1 MAIFT
6 DGFSKLKESFF
17 GDKDEGSAVGID
29 IGTAFIKAVQLKKKK
44 GMAVLETYG
53 ELAVG
58 PYAGFSI
65 GQAAVLDTEKLSLAL
80 NDLFKE
86 ANISTKTAGFAMP
99 LSSALLPIIEMPALN
114 ERELA
119 KMIPIEARKY
129 IPVPIGEVTLDWQI
143 VPKAPT
149 SENSSRGETENQNE
163 FLTGVN
169 QPKQME
175 KIEVLVAAIHN
186 EAISRYNDII
196 RRNGLQN
203 TFLEIETFSALRS
216 TSREHIAPVM
226 LVDFG
231 ASSTKIVVAERGVVR
246 STHIVNKGSQDITLA
261 LSRSMGI
268 SAGRAEFIKR
278 DIGLSSAEKDKDV
291 YNSIMVILDNIL
303 GEAGRVIF
311 NYERKYNKTIKK
323 VVFTGGG
330 ALLKGFQPFAQ
341 KELETEVIL
350 GDPFS
355 KVGAPAFLEP
365 VLKSAGPEFAV
376 AIGVA
381 LRKLEEV

>member
-1 MAIFT
+1 MSNFFDRFT
-6 DGFSKLKESFF
+6 QIKESFV
-17 GDKDEGSAVGID
+17 GDKGDESVVGID

-44 GMAVLETYG
+44 GVAVLETYG

-58 PYAGFSI
+58 PYAGFSV
-65 GQAAVLDTEKLSLAL
+65 GQAAVLDTEKLSAAL

-86 ANISTKTAGFAMP
+86 ANVTTKIAGIAMP
-99 LSSALLPIIEMPALN
+99 LSTALLPVIEMPALPEN
-114 ERELA
+114 QLA

-143 VPKAPT
+143 VPKVGMIGDSFSQA
-149 SENSSRGETENQNE
+149 NGGEGSGSGGQTQ
-163 FLTGVN
+163 V
-169 QPKQME
+169 E
-175 KIEVLVAAIHN
+175 KVEVLVAAIHN
-186 EAISRYNDII
+186 EAINRYRDII
-196 RRNGLQN
+196 RRNELQK

-216 TSREHIAPVM
+216 TSREHMAPVM

-231 ASSTKIVVAERGVVR
+231 ASSTKVVVAERGVVR

-268 SAGRAEFIKR
+268 SASRAESIKR
-278 DIGLSSAEKDKDV
+278 EIGLSTDDKDKDV
-291 YNSIMVILDNIL
+291 YGTIMVILDNIL
-303 GEAGRVIF
+303 AEAGRVIF

-323 VVFTGGG
+323 VIFTGGG
-330 ALLKGFQPFAQ
+330 TLMKGFQPLAQ
-341 KELETEVIL
+341 KQLETEVIL

-355 KVGAPAFLEP
+355 KVAAPAFLEP

-376 AIGVA
+376 AIGAA
-381 LRKLEEV
+381 LRKLEETG

>member
-1 MAIFT
+1 MGNFFDRFT
-6 DGFSKLKESFF
+6 QIKESFI
-17 GDKDEGSAVGID
+17 GGKGEESVVGID
-29 IGTAFIKAVQLKKKK
+29 IGTAFIKVVQLKKKK
-44 GMAVLETYG
+44 GAAVLETYG

-58 PYAGFSI
+58 PYAGFSV
-65 GQAAVLDTEKLSLAL
+65 GQAAVLDTEKLSAAL

-86 ANISTKTAGFAMP
+86 ANVTTKIAGIAMP
-99 LSSALLPIIEMPALN
+99 LSTALLPVIEMPALG

-143 VPKAPT
+143 VPKAPDAPRD
-149 SENSSRGETENQNE
+149 SYSDAGGGMPGQEEGARI
-163 FLTGVN
+163 
-169 QPKQME
+169 E
-175 KIEVLVAAIHN
+175 KVEVLVAAIHN
-186 EAISRYNDII
+186 EAINRYRDII
-196 RRNGLQN
+196 RRNELQK

-216 TSREHIAPVM
+216 TSREHMAPVM

-231 ASSTKIVVAERGVVR
+231 ASSAKVVVAERGVVR

-268 SAGRAEFIKR
+268 SASRAESIKR
-278 DIGLSSAEKDKDV
+278 EVGLSTDDKDKDV
-291 YNSIMVILDNIL
+291 YGTIMVILDNIL
-303 GEAGRVIF
+303 AEAGRVIF

-323 VVFTGGG
+323 VIFTGGG
-330 ALLKGFQPFAQ
+330 ALLKGFQPLAQ
-341 KELETEVIL
+341 KQLETEVIL

-355 KVGAPAFLEP
+355 KVATPAFLEP

-376 AIGVA
+376 AIGAA
-381 LRKLEEV
+381 LRKLEETGE

>member
-1 MAIFT
+1 MANFFDRFT
-6 DGFSKLKESFF
+6 KIKESFA
-17 GDKDEGSAVGID
+17 GGGGEESVVGID

-44 GMAVLETYG
+44 GVAVLETYG

-58 PYAGFSI
+58 PYAGFSV
-65 GQAAVLDTEKLSLAL
+65 GQAAVLDTEKLSAAL

-86 ANISTKTAGFAMP
+86 ANVSTKIAGIAMP
-99 LSSALLPIIEMPALN
+99 LSSALLPVIEMPALG

-143 VPKAPT
+143 VPKAPDAPRDSYSDAGLGT
-149 SENSSRGETENQNE
+149 TGQEEGSR
-163 FLTGVN
+163 
-169 QPKQME
+169 ME
-175 KIEVLVAAIHN
+175 KVEVLVAAIHN
-186 EAISRYNDII
+186 EAINRYRDII
-196 RRNGLQN
+196 RRNGLEK

-216 TSREHIAPVM
+216 TSREHMAPVM

-246 STHIVNKGSQDITLA
+246 STHIINKGSQDITLA

-268 SAGRAEFIKR
+268 SAGRAESIKR
-278 DIGLSSAEKDKDV
+278 EIGLSADEKDKDV
-291 YNSIMVILDNIL
+291 YGTIMVILDNIL
-303 GEAGRVIF
+303 AEAGRVIF

-323 VVFTGGG
+323 VIFTGGG
-330 ALLKGFQPFAQ
+330 ALLKGFQPLAQ
-341 KELETEVIL
+341 KQLETEVIL

-376 AIGVA
+376 AIGAA
-381 LRKLEEV
+381 LRKLEETGE